1 MNHMTLHVGVI
12 GLSRLV
18 TTLVLVVLVV
28 SLVILKHYPTLMI
41 WHMIWRVKMTKI
53 PYEHGEM
60 NIDIVKFLVN
70 RNLNDIRYLCK
81 NIIAIS
87 PKKLD
92 IKNEICY
99 TIRAMR
105 DGDIERPRFYKSKDY
120 EQFEKKMTRMIECL
134 DKYVKEEE

>member
-1 MNHMTLHVGVI
+1 MKLPKCLTLMYPMVVVVGVY
-12 GLSRLV
+12 
-18 TTLVLVVLVV
+18 
-28 SLVILKHYPTLMI
+28 KMI
-41 WHMIWRVKMTKI
+41 NI

-60 NIDIVKFLVN
+60 NIDIIKFLVN
-70 RNLNDIRYLCK
+70 KDLNDIRYLCK

-87 PKKLD
+87 PKRLD

-105 DGDIERPRFYKSKDY
+105 DGDIERPRFYKPKDY

-134 DKYVKEEE
+134 DKYIKE

>member
-1 MNHMTLHVGVI
+1 
-12 GLSRLV
+12 
-18 TTLVLVVLVV
+18 
-28 SLVILKHYPTLMI
+28 MI
-41 WHMIWRVKMTKI
+41 NI

-87 PKKLD
+87 PKRLD

-99 TIRAMR
+99 TIEAIR
-105 DGDIERPRFYKSKDY
+105 DGDIERPRFYKPKDY
-120 EQFEKKMTRMIECL
+120 EQFKKKMPRMIEYL
-134 DKYVKEEE
+134 DKYIKE

>member
-1 MNHMTLHVGVI
+1 MAYH
-12 GLSRLV
+12 
-18 TTLVLVVLVV
+18 
-28 SLVILKHYPTLMI
+28 
-41 WHMIWRVKMTKI
+41 IWRAKMINI

-87 PKKLD
+87 PKRLD

-99 TIRAMR
+99 TIEAMR
-105 DGDIERPRFYKSKDY
+105 DGDIKRPIFYKPNLYSGIIVRKD
-120 EQFEKKMTRMIECL
+120 R
-134 DKYVKEEE
+134 

>member
-1 MNHMTLHVGVI
+1 MWRMN
-12 GLSRLV
+12 
-18 TTLVLVVLVV
+18 
-28 SLVILKHYPTLMI
+28 MI
-41 WHMIWRVKMTKI
+41 NI
-53 PYEHGEM
+53 PYKHGKM

-99 TIRAMR
+99 TIKSIK
-105 DGDIERPRFYKSKDY
+105 DGDIERPKFYTPKDN
-120 EQFEKKMTRMIECL
+120 ERFEKRMDKMIEFL
-134 DKYVKEEE
+134 DKYIKE

>member
-1 MNHMTLHVGVI
+1 
-12 GLSRLV
+12 
-18 TTLVLVVLVV
+18 
-28 SLVILKHYPTLMI
+28 MI
-41 WHMIWRVKMTKI
+41 NI

-87 PKKLD
+87 PKRLD

-99 TIRAMR
+99 K
-105 DGDIERPRFYKSKDY
+105 PKDY
-120 EQFEKKMTRMIECL
+120 EQFEKKMTRMIEYL
-134 DKYVKEEE
+134 DKYIKG

>member
-1 MNHMTLHVGVI
+1 MK
-12 GLSRLV
+12 
-18 TTLVLVVLVV
+18 
-28 SLVILKHYPTLMI
+28 LKKCLTLMYP
-41 WHMIWRVKMTKI
+41 MVVVVDVYKWRVKMINI

-60 NIDIVKFLVN
+60 NIDIIKFLVN

-87 PKKLD
+87 PKRLD

-105 DGDIERPRFYKSKDY
+105 NGDVERPRFHKSKDY
-120 EQFEKKMTRMIECL
+120 EQFEKKMTRMIEYL
-134 DKYVKEEE
+134 DKYIKEEG